1 MLKYSSFLMVL
12 IFLTVIITSFGK
24 ALQPWV
30 PEIVTLEPN
39 NQTVLSVSQVS
50 KNAHYAVIQA
60 HTQYKDVTLSL
71 HPNFTM
77 ETSEIGSSIGILVV
91 INGQTSLNVY
101 LTSHLNITVN
111 VLVFISIAAD
121 ASTPVPGGCNLEFNM
136 QNDPN
141 IHIAFRNEISNVMFQ
156 WAKNSTKDSSCEQ
169 SPALK
174 QLSYQLYVYYIG
186 DSDWTEEA
194 FFNGMKKMLTHNYV
208 MKHGTKLKEI
218 KYSSSKKP
226 LFKLPSYQGQGTI
239 YNVIVTH
246 GNQIASYVPM
256 TTYSCDLN
264 KQDEQCHYA
273 TTTSKVLIS
282 VAGVL
287 GLFLC
292 VLGHKYFQT
301 GNFLMAFCGFCV
313 IFYLVLNIST
323 LQSLTVIFVLSCI
336 LATVAGVL
344 WLMLWWC
351 IGVPVLSVL
360 VPGFTAGYLFACV
373 LFYTDFGNLLYWTTR
388 YNYGMSFT
396 VGVLIL
402 PVLILYW
409 TRVLNILCCAF
420 IGSFLIT
427 LTIDVWIEA
436 GLKFIIVNT
445 FRHAYID
452 GYLDV
457 IVTGPFQIK
466 DIILSCVWTV
476 LFVTGSGLQFY
487 RERGKPEFPSCPRK
501 LRRLHRQHAPN
512 TSDQDHIERDERSPL
527 LRNVAEPYYSTRDRD
542 QSEPT

>member
-1 MLKYSSFLMVL
+1 MLKYSSFLIVL
-12 IFLTVIITSFGK
+12 IYLTVINTSFG
-24 ALQPWV
+24 LQPWV
-30 PEIVTLEPN
+30 PDIVNLEPN
-39 NQTVLSVSQVS
+39 KQTVLSLSQVS
-50 KNAHYAVIQA
+50 ENANYAVFQA
-60 HTQYKDVTLSL
+60 HTQYKEVTLSL
-71 HPNFTM
+71 HPNITM
-77 ETSEIGSSIGILVV
+77 ETSETGSSIGILVV
-91 INGQTSLNVY
+91 INGQTSVNVY
-101 LTSHLNITVN
+101 LTSHLNVTIN
-111 VLVFISIAAD
+111 VLVFISISAD
-121 ASTPVPGGCNLEFNM
+121 ALTPVPGGCNLEFNM
-136 QNDPN
+136 ENDPN
-141 IHIAFRNEISNVMFQ
+141 IHMAFRNEISDVMFQ

-169 SPALK
+169 SP
-174 QLSYQLYVYYIG
+174 
-186 DSDWTEEA
+186 
-194 FFNGMKKMLTHNYV
+194 MLTHNYV
-208 MKHGTKLKEI
+208 MKHGTKLKKI

-226 LFKLPSYQGQGTI
+226 LFKLPSYTGQGTI

-292 VLGHKYFQT
+292 VFGHRYFQT

-457 IVTGPFQIK
+457 IVTGPFEIK

-501 LRRLHRQHAPN
+501 LRKLRRQHAPN